1 MQDSVCMQVLYSE
14 AHFNE
19 ELPNLALAQVFA
31 HLALQVLTQVLVLA
45 QLHHDVE
52 LVASLER
59 IIEAHDEW
67 IL

>member
-1 MQDSVCMQVLYSE
+1 MQDSVCMQVLYAQ
-14 AHFNE
+14 AHLNE

-31 HLALQVLTQVLVLA
+31 HLALQVLTQILILT